1 MISRG
6 FARASLAGAVLAT
19 LACQD
24 LNVPNTQQPDR
35 LRALANPGDVESL
48 VGAQFL
54 VLWNRYHNRTA
65 VYNALIAVADEATT
79 TIANDG
85 AYQISGEPRPT
96 FANNTLSEVS
106 GLSFAPYRD
115 FNSMVAS
122 ANDALLVIEGG
133 LKIINAGTDNTMRV
147 KTFAKFVQG
156 LGLAHLALYSD
167 SAFVLLEGTQKRI
180 NAGEIGPLDL
190 DLLPYEEVRDSAV
203 RVLKE
208 AVALAEENT
217 FTLPQLLYFKTK
229 DSDNKELA
237 RIANFYIARLLV
249 YSART
254 PEDRRTKVDWQAVVE
269 HTNKGLTADIALPL
283 VSGQLTTSLYSRIHA
298 TPTGGGAHRA
308 DNKLIGPSDVSGNY
322 QAWIDTP
329 IPQRNRFDITTP
341 DRRITGAAGPKSPG
355 KYFSY
360 REGNTSFTESR
371 GTYHFSAYQFNR
383 NSAAGSTPTTS
394 GQVVLWPKAE
404 NDLLKAEALY
414 FLGDRA
420 GAAALVNL
428 TRVANGQLP
437 PVTVDGAPQPNCVP
451 RLANGECADLYW
463 SIIYERFIEAAGT
476 DGMRAYFDSRG
487 SDRLPEGTFIHI
499 PLPQQEAIA
508 INHAEY
514 TYGGVGGPGS
524 VGPCTRVTLTCEP
537 ATPPTP

>member
-1 MISRG
+1 MTFRHR
-6 FARASLAGAVLAT
+6 ARASLAGIIVLAT
-19 LACQD
+19 ACQD

-35 LRALANPGDVESL
+35 VRALANPGDVESL

-54 VLWNRYHNRTA
+54 VLCNRYHNRTA
-65 VYNALIAVADEATT
+65 VYNALVAVADEATT

-96 FANNTLSEVS
+96 FANNTLSEVA

-133 LKIINAGTDNTMRV
+133 LKIVNAGVDNTMRV

-190 DLLPYEEVRDSAV
+190 HLLPYTEVRDSAV
-203 RVLKE
+203 RVLEE
-208 AVALAEENT
+208 AAALADANT
-217 FTLPQLLYFKTK
+217 FTLPQLQYFKTR
-229 DSDNKELA
+229 DSDNRELA
-237 RIANFYIARLLV
+237 RIAHFYLARLLV

-254 PEDRRTKVDWQAVVE
+254 PQEREAVDWEAVVE
-269 HTNKGLTADIALPL
+269 HTNKGLIADVDLPL

-308 DNKLIGPSDVSGNY
+308 DNKLIGPADVSGTY

-341 DRRITGAAGPKSPG
+341 DRRITGAGGPRTAG
-355 KYFSY
+355 KYFTY
-360 REGNTSFTESR
+360 RTDNTSFTESR

-383 NSAAGSTPTTS
+383 NSGVASPTTT
-394 GQVVLWPKAE
+394 GKVVLWPKAE
-404 NDLLKAEALY
+404 NDLMKAEALY

-451 RLANGECADLYW
+451 RLANGDCANLYW

-508 INHAEY
+508 IRHEEY

-537 ATPPTP
+537 PAPPTP